1 MLKETYSYTWTNQNF
16 TDAQQELLAK
26 YLQKAGKIARG
37 TSWQDAVAREFDGS
51 WLSVLDQ
58 VYILAKTLGKRLD
71 EPYLDD
77 PTYYFKKFLIRED
90 LPRLDDDEYISF
102 IEGYLEE
109 TGSEFQFPALT
120 EDEIN
125 NYFDGMSP
133 WEILEKVQGTNINL
147 DAEFF
152 FVHPVWNDIEFITK
166 ADLITRFKN
175 DYEAGA
181 IDDYAYNDTPQVSVK
196 FGKYL
201 RFLDYSSEIVM
212 MARYAVN
219 KFFRNLIVKKET
231 PSEDSEEEK

>member
-1 MLKETYSYTWTNQNF
+1 MPETFSYTWTNQNF
-16 TDAQQELLAK
+16 TDAQQESLAK

-37 TSWQDAVAREFDGS
+37 IPWQDAVSREFNDS

-58 VYILAKTLGKRLD
+58 VYILVKSLGKRLD
-71 EPYLDD
+71 ESDLYDHI
-77 PTYYFKKFLIRED
+77 YYFKKFLIRED
-90 LPRLDDDEYISF
+90 LPRLNDDEYIDF
-102 IEGYLEE
+102 INTYLEE

-166 ADLITRFKN
+166 ADLITRFKD
-175 DYEAGA
+175 DYENDA
-181 IDDYAYNDTPQVSVK
+181 INSYADNDSLQVNIK
-196 FGKYL
+196 LDKYL
-201 RFLDYSSEIVM
+201 RFLDYSSEIIM

-219 KFFRNLIVKKET
+219 KFFRNPIVKEET